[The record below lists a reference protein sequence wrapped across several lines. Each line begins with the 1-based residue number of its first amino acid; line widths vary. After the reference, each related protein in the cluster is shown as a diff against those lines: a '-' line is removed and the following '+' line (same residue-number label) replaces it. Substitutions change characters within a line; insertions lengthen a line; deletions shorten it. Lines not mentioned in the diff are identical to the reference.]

1 VYYAGGEAEGYVAF
15 VTFRAKEVAM
25 NENVRAIL
33 YGSLI
38 LAVALLPPMISLI
51 ELIRKFSGT

>member
-1 VYYAGGEAEGYVAF
+1 
-15 VTFRAKEVAM
+15 M

-38 LAVALLPPMISLI
+38 LTAALLPPMVSLI
-51 ELIRKFSGT
+51 ELINKAGGA